1 MLTRIRTYSRNKS
14 VMWIGL
20 FPELSEVGGIQQVS
34 RHMAAVLFKRA
45 QERKLPC
52 RLLGLNDPRGPGSFK
67 VGPNEYSFTG
77 FGRNKVALLSYLF
90 RLTPRIE
97 TLYLGHVN
105 LSPLASLLRG
115 VRPRIKYWVV
125 VHGVEVWTPL
135 PVIRRAG
142 LRFAQRV
149 ISVSSYTAIQMAKA
163 QGLKR
168 QAVFVLSPA
177 LDPSFLEAP
186 WSTDAI
192 SLPSP
197 RSLMLLTV
205 GRLIS
210 TEPGKGVDSVIKVL
224 PDVLKAVPD
233 LFYVIAGGGDLQN
246 RLMEMAR
253 ESGVGD
259 RVLFAGKLKLD
270 QLKGYY
276 ARSDVFVMPS
286 RQEGFGIAFLEAMA
300 LGKPVVG
307 GDHGGTPEVVRDGVT
322 GLLVNPNDLEALT
335 HCLIKLLQ
343 DEALRKKMGE
353 AGRLRLEQNYTFR
366 RFEEE
371 LTRILDVQQ

>member
-1 MLTRIRTYSRNKS
+1 
-14 VMWIGL
+14 MWIGL

-34 RHMAAVLFKRA
+34 RHMAAVLFKTA
-45 QERKLPC
+45 QKRNLSC
-52 RLLGLNDPRGPGSFK
+52 RLLGLNDPQGAGSFH
-67 VGPNEYSFTG
+67 VGPDEYSFTG

-90 RLTPRIE
+90 RLARRID

-105 LSPLASLLRG
+105 LSPLALLLRG

-135 PVIRRAG
+135 PIIRRVG

-149 ISVSSYTAIQMAKA
+149 ISVSSYTATQMAKA
-163 QGLKR
+163 QGMRR

-177 LDPSFLEAP
+177 LDPSFLEAT
-186 WSTDAI
+186 SSVDAI
-192 SLPSP
+192 SLPPP

-224 PDVLKAVPD
+224 PDVLKVVPD

-259 RVLFAGKLKLD
+259 RVLFAGKLKLE

-300 LGKPVVG
+300 LGRPVVG

-343 DEALRKKMGE
+343 GEALRKKMGE
-353 AGRLRLEQNYTFR
+353 AGRQRVEQNYTFAC
-366 RFEEE
+366 FEEK
-371 LTRILDVQQ
+371 LTRLLGIPF